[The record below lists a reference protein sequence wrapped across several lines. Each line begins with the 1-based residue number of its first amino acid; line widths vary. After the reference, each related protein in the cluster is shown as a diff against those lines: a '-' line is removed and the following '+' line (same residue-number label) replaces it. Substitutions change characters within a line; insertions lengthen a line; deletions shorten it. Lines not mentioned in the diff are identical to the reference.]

1 MFEKLKH
8 RWKVNGLNLVLII
21 TTFALGGSLCGFAG
35 RKLLLL
41 TGLDKGVLW
50 FTLYIVL
57 VTLLWPLCVLLIS
70 IPLGQFAFFKNYLI
84 KVWGKISG
92 SKKKT
97 EHPIRV
103 AIFAS
108 GAGSNAGQIIKT
120 SSPSLLLKEKGEAK
134 TEANKSDYEVVL
146 IVCNKP
152 GAGVLQ
158 IATKAGIPALIIDK
172 ERFFSG
178 DHYIAE
184 LQKHRIDFIVL
195 AGFLWKMPE
204 VLIHEYP
211 KKIVNIHPALLPKFG
226 GKGMYGNKVHEAV
239 IAAGENESGITI
251 HFVDELYDHGEI
263 IYQATCPVDK
273 NETPETL
280 AQKIHVLEHASY
292 PGVIASVI
300 EKQNR
305 R

>member
-1 MFEKLKH
+1 MTK
-8 RWKVNGLNLVLII
+8 
-21 TTFALGGSLCGFAG
+21 AG
-35 RKLLLL
+35 
-41 TGLDKGVLW
+41 KGV
-50 FTLYIVL
+50 Y
-57 VTLLWPLCVLLIS
+57 
-70 IPLGQFAFFKNYLI
+70 
-84 KVWGKISG
+84 
-92 SKKKT
+92 
-97 EHPIRV
+97 
-103 AIFAS
+103 
-108 GAGSNAGQIIKT
+108 
-120 SSPSLLLKEKGEAK
+120 EA
-134 TEANKSDYEVVL
+134 AL

-158 IATKAGIPALIIDK
+158 IATKAGIPALIIEK

-204 VLIHEYP
+204 ALIHAYP
-211 KKIVNIHPALLPKFG
+211 KKIVNIHPALLPKYG

-305 R
+305 S

>member
-1 MFEKLKH
+1 
-8 RWKVNGLNLVLII
+8 
-21 TTFALGGSLCGFAG
+21 LGGSLCGYAG

-41 TGLDKGVLW
+41 TGLDKGVFW

-97 EHPIRV
+97 EQPLRV

-108 GAGSNAGQIIKT
+108 GAGSNAGQIIKAAA
-120 SSPSLLLKEKGEAK
+120 SPAPPRNEGVGSMVKACKGVYEA
-134 TEANKSDYEVVL
+134 AL

-158 IATKAGIPALIIDK
+158 IATKAGIPALIIEK

-178 DHYIAE
+178 DHYLPE

-204 VLIHEYP
+204 ALIHAYP
-211 KKIVNIHPALLPKFG
+211 KKIVNIHPALLPKYG
-226 GKGMYGNKVHEAV
+226 GKGMYGTKVHEAV

-305 R
+305 S